1 MTSAAAASALGTGAE
16 AAEVMAGML
25 EVARRGGFV
34 RSVLDWAP
42 SADRLLDSCLRWW
55 SRHAGRPEP
64 ATIEYAQRL
73 LVRARPALENVPG
86 EPGRPALSARE
97 LAVLRLLASGLA
109 NKDIGARLSIGLP
122 TVKTHVDGVYRKL
135 GVRNRTQAVAAAVRQ
150 GLIRL

>member
-1 MTSAAAASALGTGAE
+1 VAD
-16 AAEVMAGML
+16 VMAAML

-55 SRHAGRPEP
+55 SRHAGRPDP
-64 ATIEYAQRL
+64 ATIEYARL
-73 LVRARPALENVPG
+73 LLLRARPALENVPR
-86 EPGRPALSARE
+86 ETARPALSARE
-97 LAVLRLLASGLA
+97 LAVLRLLAAGLP

-135 GVRNRTQAVAAAVRQ
+135 GVRNRTQAVAAAARL